1 MATMN
6 FSDQRASISFLRH
19 AGKTAHPMN
28 NAVQRFPYK
37 GNVHRCG
44 LVYLSNTFSTWPTF
58 F

>member
-1 MATMN
+1 MN